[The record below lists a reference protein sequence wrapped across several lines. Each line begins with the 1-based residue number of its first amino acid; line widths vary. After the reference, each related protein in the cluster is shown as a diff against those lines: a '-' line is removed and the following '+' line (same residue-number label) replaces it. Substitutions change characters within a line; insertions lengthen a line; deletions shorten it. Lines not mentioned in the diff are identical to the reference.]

1 MNNPKKNTYV
11 LILLSVIV
19 LCFVTLAVLGILAA
33 TGMILS

>member
-1 MNNPKKNTYV
+1 MNNPNKNTYV

-19 LCFVTLAVLGILAA
+19 LFFVMLAVLGILAA